1 MMLRLA
7 LAALL
12 LMAAG
17 EKRSGYEDASPETRA
32 MQDDDASNP
41 GFLWVQQGETLWHEP
56 IGSASRSCADCH
68 GDAPATMR
76 GVAAR
81 YPLFDARLGRPV
93 TLMQRIEQCRVERQ
107 GAAAL
112 APENDALLGLAAY
125 IGVQSRALPVQVATN
140 G

>member
-1 MMLRLA
+1 MIAAPRVLL
-7 LAALL
+7 ALL
-12 LMAAG
+12 LAAVPAEAA
-17 EKRSGYEDASPETRA
+17 EKLSGYFFSSPETRA

-93 TLMQRIEQCRVERQ
+93 TLMQRIEQ
-107 GAAAL
+107 
-112 APENDALLGLAAY
+112 
-125 IGVQSRALPVQVATN
+125 
-140 G
+140 